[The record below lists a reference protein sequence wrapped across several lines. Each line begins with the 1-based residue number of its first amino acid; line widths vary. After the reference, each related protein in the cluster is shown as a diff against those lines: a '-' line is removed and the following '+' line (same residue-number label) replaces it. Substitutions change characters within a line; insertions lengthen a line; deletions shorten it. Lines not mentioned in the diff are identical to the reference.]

1 MADYTKK
8 NLKQL
13 DDSAEQHGFG
23 ETQEARFATD
33 AMEAEATGF
42 SLHLV
47 KPGKRQS
54 FAHKHEKAEEVYVV
68 INGSGRVKL
77 DDEIVELERLDAV
90 RIAPGV
96 TRALEGGDD
105 GLEVLAFGPRHKGD
119 GEIFPGWWSD

>member
-1 MADYTKK
+1 MANYTKK

-23 ETQEARFATD
+23 ETQEARFASEELD
-33 AMEAEATGF
+33 AEDTGF

-54 FAHKHEKAEEVYVV
+54 FAHKHENAEEVYVV

-77 DDEIVELERLDAV
+77 DDEIIELERLDAV

-96 TRALEGGDD
+96 TRALEGGDE